1 MSSFQKGGWG
11 PGRAGL
17 GLAKGF
23 TAPGQESQW
32 GEHLWGEWVE
42 GPLLPQGQLG
52 PSSVLPQGYLPCRQQ
67 PLCVGP
73 SPELGSAVLSSRA
86 LGRQT
91 QTSCSPGSGAAS

>member
-1 MSSFQKGGWG
+1 MSSFQKGKWG

-23 TAPGQESQW
+23 TALGQESQW

-42 GPLLPQGQLG
+42 GPQLCSAPGLLAL
-52 PSSVLPQGYLPCRQQ
+52 RQQ

-91 QTSCSPGSGAAS
+91 QTACSPGSGAAG